1 MFLRYFFVILHLN
14 SICTT
19 CLAPCD
25 VATESECDAAIKI
38 VTNMYL
44 YVVAFGISTFT
55 IDANMPK
62 ANEVDINANIYPMAA
77 ESDENNKQ

>member
-1 MFLRYFFVILHLN
+1 
-14 SICTT
+14 
-19 CLAPCD
+19 
-25 VATESECDAAIKI
+25 
-38 VTNMYL
+38 MYL